1 MWIIH
6 YTLDEELRQVV
17 IFENEKCSEVTT
29 ERCVLYTQQVAG
41 TEDYILVGKVRL
53 SMTNTSLLYSHGKGA
68 WYNKSKDKMS
78 WQHYCEVV
86 AQDLRFRDVTRAS
99 MDLSP
104 YN

>member
-17 IFENEKCSEVTT
+17 IFENEQCSEVTR
-29 ERCVLYTQQVAG
+29 ERCVLYTQQVEG

-68 WYNKSKDKMS
+68 KVPIRIS
-78 WQHYCEVV
+78 WIEKTIKVK
-86 AQDLRFRDVTRAS
+86 TK
-99 MDLSP
+99 
-104 YN
+104 